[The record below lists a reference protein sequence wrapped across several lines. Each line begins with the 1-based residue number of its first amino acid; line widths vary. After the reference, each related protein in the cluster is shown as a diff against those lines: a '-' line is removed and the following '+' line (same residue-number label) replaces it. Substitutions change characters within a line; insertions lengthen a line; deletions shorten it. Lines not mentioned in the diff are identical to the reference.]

1 MREFTED
8 KLVWDFDFSSMGI
21 FESVEVKR
29 PDRSDTSQLRDIA
42 ADVQVSIQP
51 QSDFDDPSLFAR
63 ETAKQR
69 FKGFVNPK
77 NDLIRR
83 GDSVISANYGELTVV
98 NVLDYH
104 NTNLMEL
111 ELEGK

>member
-1 MREFTED
+1 MAM
-8 KLVWDFDFSSMGI
+8 WDFDFSSMGI
-21 FESVEVKR
+21 FESVDIKR
-29 PDRSDTSQLRDIA
+29 PDSTNTSILTDIA

-63 ETAKQR
+63 ESSKPR
-69 FKGFVNPK
+69 FKGYVNPK

-83 GDSVISANYGELTVV
+83 GDSVISPMYGELTVV
-98 NVLDYH
+98 NVLNYH
-104 NTNLMEL
+104 NTNLMQL